1 MNRRQPVRFKPTP
14 APQQAQARPDPV
26 EQDDVYV
33 VKRRPGERLE
43 QIARVSQAAKSYCG
57 GAAEPATTARIP
69 SATHCAGCRCS
80 RLSKSVLAEDSA
92 EDDDDE
98 LDDILRGLSRSKTRA
113 R

>member
-14 APQQAQARPDPV
+14 APAAQARPDPV
-26 EQDDVYV
+26 EQDDVYA

-57 GAAEPATTARIP
+57 GAAEPAVLPACR

-80 RLSKSVLAEDSA
+80 RLSKAVLAQEDSA
-92 EDDDDE
+92 DDDDE
-98 LDDILRGLSRSKTRA
+98 LDEILRGLSRSKTRA